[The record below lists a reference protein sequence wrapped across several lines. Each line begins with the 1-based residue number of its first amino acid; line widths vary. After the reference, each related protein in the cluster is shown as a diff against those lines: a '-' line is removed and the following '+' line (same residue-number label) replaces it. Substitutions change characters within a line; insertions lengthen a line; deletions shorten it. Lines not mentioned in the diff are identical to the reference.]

1 MPPEARK
8 TVGEDIKTV
17 QYGWPLDMPLVRKM
31 EPGLWEVRS
40 TIGAGIARVLFTT
53 DGPRMVLLHGFIK
66 KTDKTPKADL
76 RWLCAEQTRFI
87 MAKHNV
93 HIGSALDDLLAE
105 DGVLEEVSAR
115 AIKRVIAWQLRE
127 AMQAQGV
134 TKTVMAQRMHTSRS
148 MLDRLLDDTDTGL
161 TIDTL
166 SRAAQA
172 LGYRVKV
179 ELAAA

>member
-1 MPPEARK
+1 M
-8 TVGEDIKTV
+8 
-17 QYGWPLDMPLVRKM
+17 
-31 EPGLWEVRS
+31 
-40 TIGAGIARVLFTT
+40 
-53 DGPRMVLLHGFIK
+53 
-66 KTDKTPKADL
+66 
-76 RWLCAEQTRFI
+76 AE
-87 MAKHNV
+87 HNV
-93 HIGSALDDLLAE
+93 HIGSVLDDLLAE

-127 AMQAQGV
+127 AMQTQGV

-148 MLDRLLDDTDTGL
+148 MLDRLLDETDTGL